1 MTSNGDRF
9 TQAIDAVASRR
20 GLSVLMVGL
29 LAFAGSATIG
39 LFGGVAKPTVHDE
52 FSYLLAADTFAH
64 GRLTNPTHPM
74 WTHFESVHIIHQ
86 PTYMSKYP
94 PGPGAMLA
102 LGQFLTGYPIVGVWL
117 SMGVMCAAI
126 CWMLQAWVPPRWAL
140 IGGLFSVLHPFM
152 GIGGDWAQSYW
163 GGALAATGGALVLGG
178 TRSLLKEPQ
187 IHRALLTG
195 AGLTILANSRPYEG
209 LLLSA
214 CAGLTLGVGF
224 IHKRDIETRVLVRKV
239 ILPLLF
245 TCTATSAW
253 MGYYNFRVTGNLFR
267 LPYQV
272 HEATYGVAPLFVW
285 QKPAPTPQ
293 YRHSRLDKFHTLYAL
308 TLYNQKHSWIG
319 FAKVNLDAWL
329 TYFYLAGN
337 IFMIPLIVNFRALA
351 RWTLR
356 NRWAKIA
363 FMIYSVVTIGLMI
376 ETFLLLH
383 YWAPVIALNYYFN
396 VQAIRLWGRRDP
408 RLKPLIVPVM
418 FSLVALLLIITSSR
432 RIAAE
437 DNPLSAQ
444 AQRASLL
451 ARLEQ
456 QTGKHVVLVQY
467 APELSGDR
475 EWVYNEA
482 DIDQS
487 KVVWAHNMD
496 RIENCKLIDYFKD
509 HFIWSLTVEREDVP
523 VKLRPFPRQL
533 CAR

>member
-126 CWMLQAWVPPRWAL
+126 YWMLQAWVPPRWAL